1 MKEIEK
7 GAWPMTILNRW
18 AWRVMGVF
26 IGAAIFG
33 ALAWLHWGMAA
44 IMGAAL
50 GAFLAELTRPE

>member
-1 MKEIEK
+1 
-7 GAWPMTILNRW
+7 MTTLNRW